1 MNRISGMGTSKG
13 MSMGTAYIYKKQAL
27 DVKKKL
33 IEDPEEELKK
43 LSEGIEKAAE
53 QIKKVVEK
61 TKISI
66 GVKEAQIFE
75 AHLLILEDEEFI
87 SPIQEMITLEKV
99 NAPYAIDQIG
109 RVFQEMFSQM
119 DNPYMQERAA
129 DIKDLSQRLIRNVLG
144 VEETLEIPEKA
155 ILFCEDLEPS
165 DTAMLDPKKIV
176 GFVTEKGGKTSHS
189 AIIAQS
195 IGIPAMTGI
204 SAHKYQI
211 LSGDGILL
219 NANENYL
226 IHQPETHLIQA
237 FSDEILKQETE
248 KQKFEAVKHEPGRT
262 KDGVEVEIAANI
274 ADSKKAKTAIE
285 QGAEGVGLFRTEFLY
300 MNREALPSVEEQFR
314 AYKEALEAFGDKP
327 MVIRT
332 FDIGGD
338 KQVDYLEL
346 EPEMN
351 PFLGYRAIRISLDR
365 VEMFKDQLRAL
376 LMASVYGNL
385 KVMFPMIS
393 TIQEIKDIKA
403 IIESVKAE
411 LELKE
416 IPYKAF
422 DVGIM
427 VEVPVVA
434 VEAEKFAKH
443 VDFFSIGTND
453 LLQYTVAVDRMSEK
467 LSHLY
472 NWYHPGLLKMIQNVV
487 KAAHQKGIWVG
498 ICGEAASDPL
508 LLPVYVAMNVDELS
522 MSGSKISE
530 LKWRLS
536 QIDSKECFK
545 HMEAVLEME
554 TAEEVVTYLTAL

>member
-1 MNRISGMGTSKG
+1 MNRISGTGTSKG
-13 MSMGTAYIYKKQAL
+13 MSIGTAYIYKKQLL

-33 IEDPEEELKK
+33 TEDSEEELKR
-43 LSEGIEKAAE
+43 LSEAMERASF
-53 QIKKVVEK
+53 QIQQLIEK
-61 TKISI
+61 TKRNI
-66 GVKEAQIFE
+66 GEKEAQIFE
-75 AHLLILEDEEFI
+75 AHLLILQDEEFTD
-87 SPIQEMITLEKV
+87 PIQEMIQLEKV

-109 RVFQEMFSQM
+109 RVFQEMFAQM

-129 DIKDLSQRLIRNVLG
+129 DIKDLSQRLIRNVIG
-144 VEETLEIPEKA
+144 IEEILEIPDQA

-165 DTAMLDPKKIV
+165 DTAMLNPQKIV

-204 SAHKYQI
+204 SASRHEI
-211 LSGDGILL
+211 MSGDCILM
-219 NANENYL
+219 NANEHYL
-226 IHQPETHLIQA
+226 IVQPEPSLVA
-237 FSDEILKQETE
+237 DFSNSILKE
-248 KQKFEAVKHEPGRT
+248 KEERSKFETFKFKPGQT
-262 KDGVEVEIAANI
+262 ADGKSLEIAANI
-274 ADSKKAKTAIE
+274 ADAKKAVTAVE

-300 MNREALPSVEEQFR
+300 MNRESLPSVSEQFK
-314 AYKEALEAFGDKP
+314 AYKEALEAFGEKP

-338 KQVDYLEL
+338 KQVDYLAL

-393 TIQEIKDIKA
+393 TISEIKA
-403 IIESVKAE
+403 IKTLIEEVKSE
-411 LELKE
+411 LDFKE
-416 IPYKAF
+416 IPYKTF
-422 DVGIM
+422 EIGIM

-472 NWYHPGLLKMIQNVV
+472 NWYHPGLLQMIQNVV
-487 KAAHQKGIWVG
+487 LAAHKNGIWVG

-522 MSGSKISE
+522 MSGSKIAE

-536 QIDSKECFK
+536 QIDSKECTI
-545 HMEAVLEME
+545 HLEQVLEKE
-554 TAEEVVTYLTAL
+554 TAEEVVAYLTSI

>member
-1 MNRISGMGTSKG
+1 MNRISGLGTSKG
-13 MSMGTAYIYKKQAL
+13 MSIGTAYIYKKQAL
-27 DVKKKL
+27 DVKRKSV
-33 IEDPEEELKK
+33 EHYEEELKC
-43 LSEGIEKAAE
+43 LADGIEKAVK
-53 QIKKVVEK
+53 QIQAVVEK
-61 TKISI
+61 TRKTI
-66 GVKEAQIFE
+66 GAKEAQIFE

-87 SPIQEMITLEKV
+87 SPIREMIELEKV
-99 NAPYAIDQIG
+99 NASYAIDQIG
-109 RVFQEMFSQM
+109 KQFQEMFSQM

-129 DIKDLSQRLIRNVLG
+129 DIKDLSQRLVRNVLG
-144 VEETLEIPEKA
+144 VEETHEISENA

-204 SAHKYQI
+204 SAVKHGI
-211 LSGDGILL
+211 STGDCILL
-219 NANENYL
+219 NAYDHYL
-226 IHQPETHLIQA
+226 VHQPESAIVHA
-237 FSDEILKQETE
+237 FTEEMLKLEGE
-248 KQKFEAVKHEPGRT
+248 KQKFELVKHQKGQT
-262 KDGVEVEIAANI
+262 KDGLRVEIAANI

-300 MNREALPSVEEQFR
+300 MNRESLPSVEEQFR
-314 AYKEALEAFGDKP
+314 AYREALETFGDKP

-393 TIQEIKDIKA
+393 SIQEIKDIKG
-403 IIESVKAE
+403 IIESVKSE
-411 LELKE
+411 LDLKE

-422 DVGIM
+422 EIGIM

-472 NWYHPGLLKMIQNVV
+472 NWYHPGLLAMIHNVV
-487 KAAHQKGIWVG
+487 KAAHKNGIWVG

-536 QIDSKECFK
+536 QTDSKECFK

-554 TAEEVVTYLTAL
+554 TAEEVVAYLTSL

>member
-1 MNRISGMGTSKG
+1 MNRISGLSTSKG
-13 MSMGTAYIYKKQAL
+13 MSIGTAYIYKKQAL
-27 DVKKKL
+27 DVKKKP
-33 IEDPEEELKK
+33 IEDIEKELKS
-43 LSEGIEKAAE
+43 LSEGIQKAVQ
-53 QIKKVVEK
+53 QIQEVVEN
-61 TKISI
+61 TKKNI

-87 SPIQEMITLEKV
+87 SPIQEMIEREKV
-99 NAPYAIDQIG
+99 NASYAIDEIG

-144 VEETLEIPEKA
+144 IEETLEIFENA

-165 DTAMLDPKKIV
+165 DTAMLDPNKIV

-195 IGIPAMTGI
+195 IGIPAMTGV
-204 SAHKYQI
+204 SAMKQGI
-211 LSGDGILL
+211 RSGDAILL

-226 IHQPETHLIQA
+226 VHQPEQALVEA
-237 FSDEILKQETE
+237 FSEEMSKQEME
-248 KQKFEAVKHEPGRT
+248 KQKFEAVKHQQGQT
-262 KDGVEVEIAANI
+262 KDGLHVEIAANI

-300 MNREALPSVEEQFR
+300 MNRESLPSVEEQFK
-314 AYKEALEAFGDKP
+314 AYKEALETFGDKP

-338 KQVDYLEL
+338 KQVDYLGL

-393 TIQEIKDIKA
+393 TIQEIKDIKL
-403 IIESVKAE
+403 IIASVQSE
-411 LELKE
+411 LDLKE

-422 DVGIM
+422 EIGIM

-472 NWYHPGLLKMIQNVV
+472 NWYHPGLLVMIQNVV
-487 KAAHQKGIWVG
+487 KAAHKNGIWVG

-530 LKWRLS
+530 LKWKLS
-536 QIDSKECFK
+536 QIDSKECLV
-545 HMEAVLEME
+545 HMEKVLEMD
-554 TAEEVVTYLTAL
+554 TAEEVVEYLTSL